1 MRQQCIEQLE
11 RLYPQALRR
20 DVPMREYTTFRIGG
34 PAAAVLLAQDE
45 TQLVQAVALCARCNE
60 PYFVMGNGS
69 NLLVSDLGIRGLVI
83 MVRDALDQISVKDDV
98 LIAGAGARLA
108 RVAETAA
115 AHGLSGLEFASGIPG
130 CLGGALTMNAGAYG
144 GEMAQVVQRVRLIES
159 DASVHTLTADQLEF
173 GYRTSAIA
181 NGRIALDAV
190 FQLKREDPDKIVQT
204 MRTYQQARRE
214 KQPLEYPSA
223 GSVFKRPQGYF
234 AGALIDQAG
243 LRGTRI
249 GGAQVS
255 QKHAGFIVNVGG
267 ATCQDVLDLI
277 ELIQQRVF
285 QTSGVELCPELRP
298 IGEGV

>member
-1 MRQQCIEQLE
+1 MQQCIERLE
-11 RLYPQALRR
+11 QLYPQALRR
-20 DVPMREYTTFRIGG
+20 NVPMSRYTTFRIGG
-34 PAAAVLLAQDE
+34 PADAVLFAQE
-45 TQLVQAVALCARCNE
+45 ESQLVQAVALCARYEE

-83 MVRDALDQISVKDDV
+83 MIRDALDQIHVQDET
-98 LIAGAGARLA
+98 LFAGAGARLA
-108 RVAETAA
+108 RVAEAAA
-115 AHGLSGLEFASGIPG
+115 AHGLSGLEFAAGIPG

-144 GEMAQVVQRVRLIES
+144 GEMAQVVQSVRLLEP
-159 DASVHTLTADQLEF
+159 DASVQTLAAGQLAF

-181 NGRIALDAV
+181 NGRIALEAV
-190 FQLKREDPDKIVQT
+190 FHLKRDEREQIVQR

-223 GSVFKRPQGYF
+223 GSVFKRPEGYF

-243 LRGTRI
+243 LRGMCI

-267 ATCQDVLDLI
+267 ATCRDVLNLM
-277 ELIQQRVF
+277 ELIQKRVF
-285 QTSGVELCPELRP
+285 QTSGVMLCPELRP
-298 IGEGV
+298 VGEGV